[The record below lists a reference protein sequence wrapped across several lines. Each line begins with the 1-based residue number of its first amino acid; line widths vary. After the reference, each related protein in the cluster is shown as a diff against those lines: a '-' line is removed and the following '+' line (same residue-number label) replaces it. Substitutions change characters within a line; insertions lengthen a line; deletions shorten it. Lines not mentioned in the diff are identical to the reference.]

1 MTTTLTHFAYRIDM
15 WDANGENI
23 VEHPQAQPACERA
36 VVDHR
41 RRVRAANPRIQPL
54 LWGPKQKPQS

>member
-23 VEHPQAQPACERA
+23 VEHLRL
-36 VVDHR
+36 
-41 RRVRAANPRIQPL
+41 NPRASALSSITGGGSAPL
-54 LWGPKQKPQS
+54 RISPVP